1 MSILL
6 ADLLYQA
13 LGSELGVVVETNDP
27 ERLRQ
32 KLYGIR
38 KEIPD
43 GDILAFIISPL
54 NPADLWIIKQP
65 REIASAEG

>member
-1 MSILL
+1 MTMQLSE
-6 ADLLYQA
+6 LLYNA

-32 KLYGIR
+32 KLYGLR
-38 KEIPD
+38 KEIP
-43 GDILAFIISPL
+43 GAEVLSFIISPL

-65 REIASAEG
+65 KEIVDAEG

>member
-1 MSILL
+1 MSMQLSE
-6 ADLLYQA
+6 LLYSA

-38 KEIPD
+38 KEIPE
-43 GDILAFIISPL
+43 GDRLSFIISPL
-54 NPADLWIIKQP
+54 NPQDLWIIKQP
-65 REIASAEG
+65 LETVNDKG